1 MVYLKDKKGKKE
13 EYMKYTI
20 ILLLILSSILF
31 AENKFEDLNEEHWAY
46 PEVQALI
53 DKGIIVENRY
63 KFDGSE
69 PMSRYEF
76 AFNLSRALDYVDLKK
91 ANKEDLNILES
102 LMFEFSQELNKI
114 GFDSSTFINR
124 IDAINETID
133 LLRERV
139 NENERTISDLKKRVE
154 ALEDKN

>member
-1 MVYLKDKKGKKE
+1 
-13 EYMKYTI
+13 MKYVVV
-20 ILLLILSSILF
+20 LLLFLSSLLI
-31 AENKFEDLNEEHWAY
+31 ADNKFEDLNKDHWAY
-46 PEVQALI
+46 PQVQSLI
-53 DKGIIVENRY
+53 DKGIITENRY
-63 KFDGSE
+63 RFDGNE
-69 PMSRYEF
+69 EMNRYEF

-139 NENERTISDLKKRVE
+139 NENEKMITELKKRVE
-154 ALEDKN
+154 TLEDKN

>member
-1 MVYLKDKKGKKE
+1 
-13 EYMKYTI
+13 MKYVI
-20 ILLLILSSILF
+20 ILLLSLSSLLI
-31 AENKFEDLNEEHWAY
+31 ADNKFEDLNKDHWAY
-46 PEVQALI
+46 PQVQSLI
-53 DKGIIVENRY
+53 DKGIITENRY
-63 KFDGSE
+63 RFDGNE
-69 PMSRYEF
+69 EMSRYEF

-139 NENERTISDLKKRVE
+139 NENEKMITELKKRVE

>member
-1 MVYLKDKKGKKE
+1 MVYLKDKKDEKE
-13 EYMKYTI
+13 EYMKYII
-20 ILLLILSSILF
+20 ILMLILSSILF

-63 KFDGSE
+63 KCE

-124 IDAINETID
+124 IDVINETID